1 MTNFISKFLAKKHH
15 KNLPHQ
21 PLSEKL
27 RSKVTIR
34 IKKLREVQSQ
44 YLKKH
49 SKDKNNQKGIGLA
62 HSINRLKWNKKMKTF
77 SKMQRIVMWLESQ
90 KTRHLSQ
97 KKNSYKKINLLL
109 LKVYI
114 YLKNNL
120 NQVKILRHTSRTETV
135 QNINKQ
141 FQFLKNLQL
150 YKRKVRLEKP

>member
-1 MTNFISKFLAKKHH
+1 
-15 KNLPHQ
+15 
-21 PLSEKL
+21 
-27 RSKVTIR
+27 
-34 IKKLREVQSQ
+34 
-44 YLKKH
+44 
-49 SKDKNNQKGIGLA
+49 
-62 HSINRLKWNKKMKTF
+62 MKTF